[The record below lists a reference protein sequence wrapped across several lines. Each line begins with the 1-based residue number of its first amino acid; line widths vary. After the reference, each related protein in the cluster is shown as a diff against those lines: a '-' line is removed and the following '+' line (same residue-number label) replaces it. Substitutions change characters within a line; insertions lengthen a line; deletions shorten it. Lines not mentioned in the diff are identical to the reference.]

1 MALKHITHYKFVPS
15 KPTVNTAFHLPVIST
30 TWLSQ
35 STFSQLIFR
44 QKPTPVLKHPLY
56 IFGHMTFMFP
66 DLNLLEKAFLN
77 QLNKT
82 PPNLRHIKF
91 LNEGFGKN

>member
-1 MALKHITHYKFVPS
+1 MNFSENNLNGIT
-15 KPTVNTAFHLPVIST
+15 TG
-30 TWLSQ
+30 LSQ

-56 IFGHMTFMFP
+56 IFGHMTFTFP

-82 PPNLRHIKF
+82 PPNLRCIQF
-91 LNEGFGKN
+91 LNEGFRKKLEMFVYFNEFT